1 MEPASS
7 IISALGGP
15 SAVAEAIGI
24 HRTRV
29 SMWQA
34 PRERGGTNGL
44 IPYRHVQKLLDLAN
58 EKGVELAP
66 GDFIPSSDDADAA
79 A

>member
-1 MEPASS
+1 MSMEPASS

-15 SAVAEAIGI
+15 TVVAEAIGI

-34 PRERGGTNGL
+34 PRDRGGTNGHV
-44 IPYRHVQKLLDLAN
+44 PYRHVARLMELAR
-58 EKGVELAP
+58 ERGVELGPA
-66 GDFIPSSDDADAA
+66 DFMPPIDGAA
-79 A
+79 

>member
-15 SAVAEAIGI
+15 TAVAEAIGI

-34 PRERGGTNGL
+34 PRVRGGTNGL
-44 IPYRHVQKLLDLAN
+44 IPYRHVSKIMELARD
-58 EKGVELAP
+58 KGVDLRPA
-66 GDFIPSSDDADAA
+66 DFIPCAQGTA
-79 A
+79 

>member
-1 MEPASS
+1 MEPAAS

-15 SAVAEAIGI
+15 TAVAETIGI

-34 PRERGGTNGL
+34 PRERGGTNGM
-44 IPYRHVQKLLDLAN
+44 IPYRHI
-58 EKGVELAP
+58 EKIMEMARAQNVSLGPESFMPVTAP
-66 GDFIPSSDDADAA
+66 EDAA
-79 A
+79 